1 MQNEGQLKSLKSG
14 FEAAHTN
21 TMDHTLCL
29 NGRQKKIQRLGA
41 WSLGRAMFIAQGAL
55 HLPE

>member
-1 MQNEGQLKSLKSG
+1 
-14 FEAAHTN
+14 
-21 TMDHTLCL
+21 MDHTLCL

-55 HLPE
+55 QLPESPCSSQALGSLAC